1 MPATFATPPARIRRN
16 GIAIAIGIAIAGLGH
31 PPAAEPPAV
40 DWGQFRGGAALG
52 HAGEA
57 GLPLSWD
64 ASPGSKGKVAWRTAI
79 PGAGWSQP
87 VSVGGRIYLTTAVVP
102 GGRKPKGMSGG
113 VMDLS
118 TMGWGKPPK
127 DPIEWRVLALD
138 AADGSL
144 VWSKTVVEEVARE
157 AVHASNTYATETPCA
172 TADGVW
178 AFFGAT
184 GTVVALDAEGN
195 ERWRRD
201 FGPQK
206 ITNGFGTG
214 ASPVLHDGRLLVQCY
229 NDEAGDLHCL
239 DAATGADIW
248 TATRSKGAS
257 WATPVIWDN
266 GGTTEVVTGGQGS
279 IVAYALAD
287 GAERW
292 RYAGLDTSFACS
304 LGADADGIYFGTSSP
319 GSKAPA
325 AAILAGATGDVS
337 LADGEKTSA
346 VVPWT
351 RTKSGA
357 GMPSPVVVGDLL
369 YFFGQT
375 VVCYDKRTGEEKYRK
390 RMPGGTQA
398 VGCPIVV
405 GERIYVVNE
414 AGRTIVLKT
423 GPEFEILAESDLAA
437 EGEVFWAT
445 PGVTGDALLVRSSDA
460 LYCIRVE

>member
-1 MPATFATPPARIRRN
+1 MHS
-16 GIAIAIGIAIAGLGH
+16 AIAARRGRFAVAAIVISMVAAD
-31 PPAAEPPAV
+31 PALTEDMSGR
-40 DWGQFRGGAALG
+40 DWGQFRGGVALG
-52 HAGEA
+52 NAGDA
-57 GLPLSWD
+57 ALPLSWD
-64 ASPGSKGKVAWRTAI
+64 DSPGSKGKVAWRSAV

-87 VSVGGRIYLTTAVVP
+87 VSVGRRIYLTTAVVP
-102 GGRKPKGMSGG
+102 GGKKPKGMSGG

-127 DPIEWRVLALD
+127 DPVQWRVLCLD
-138 AADGSL
+138 ADDGSL
-144 VWSKTVVEEVARE
+144 VWSRTVVEEVAKE

-172 TADGVW
+172 TTEGVW

-184 GTVVALDAEGN
+184 GTVVALDADGN
-195 ERWRRD
+195 ERWRRE
-201 FGPQK
+201 FGSQK
-206 ITNGFGTG
+206 VTNGFGTG

-239 DAATGADIW
+239 DAATGADVW
-248 TATRSKGAS
+248 TATRNKGAS
-257 WATPVIWDN
+257 WATPVIWNND
-266 GGTTEVVTGGQGS
+266 GTTEVVTGGSGS

-292 RYAGLDTSFACS
+292 RYGGLDTSFACS

-325 AAILAGATGDVS
+325 AAILAGASGDVS
-337 LADGEKTSA
+337 LSGEATSSQ
-346 VVPWT
+346 VVPWS

-375 VVCYDKRTGEEKYRK
+375 AVCYDKRTGEEKYRK
-390 RMPGGTQA
+390 RLPGGTQA

-405 GERIYVVNE
+405 GDRIYVVNE
-414 AGRTIVLKT
+414 AGRTIVLRT
-423 GPEFEILAESDLAA
+423 GSEFEVLAESDLGA

-445 PGVTGDALLVRSSDA
+445 PAVCGDGFLVRSSDA
-460 LYCIRVE
+460 IYCVRAD